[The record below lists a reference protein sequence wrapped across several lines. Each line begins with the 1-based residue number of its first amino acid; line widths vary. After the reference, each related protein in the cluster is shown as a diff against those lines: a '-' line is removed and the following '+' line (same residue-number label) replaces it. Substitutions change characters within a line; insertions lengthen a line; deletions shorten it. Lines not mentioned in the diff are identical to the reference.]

1 MEETFENIL
10 PPLDNWP
17 QTGLPWIA
25 FWLKELIVWGTLDP
39 VAAYLLSQRIE
50 VTRSDAQETAKRY
63 YREQPDDTTPDE
75 LLNVMTIRRWVEG
88 LSTKKQNPF
97 TGPPQPIHVD
107 LLRDFG
113 KVSKNQWRVVPIETD
128 DKLYWFDVAGVPLA
142 SCYKFDGWQSN
153 YLNTYDFELDVSKK
167 TVSSQPYI

>member
-1 MEETFENIL
+1 
-10 PPLDNWP
+10 
-17 QTGLPWIA
+17 
-25 FWLKELIVWGTLDP
+25 
-39 VAAYLLSQRIE
+39 
-50 VTRSDAQETAKRY
+50 
-63 YREQPDDTTPDE
+63 
-75 LLNVMTIRRWVEG
+75 
-88 LSTKKQNPF
+88 
-97 TGPPQPIHVD
+97 VD